1 LLKQPWIS
9 SKGILSVKKCYF
21 LTARKLASSDQPT
34 TINPT
39 NCSQI
44 FTLAGTLWKR
54 IVLFFVTFVRITV
67 NSPFRNILQQAG
79 DR

>member
-1 LLKQPWIS
+1 M
-9 SKGILSVKKCYF
+9 F
-21 LTARKLASSDQPT
+21 FFT

-44 FTLAGTLWKR
+44 FTLAGTPGESSVISKNR
-54 IVLFFVTFVRITV
+54 AVLFFVTFVRSTV
-67 NSPFRNILQQAG
+67 NSPFHNILQQAG